1 MQPSIVVAGCAGL
14 RCRRRQAHPAH
25 KAKPQAKG
33 AIGLGRLAQALLNR
47 FMQPEWTPP
56 TPLPPVVQGLPGVA
70 EAWRDPLGLMLAST
84 GEGVFGVD
92 LEGLC
97 VFINPAGARM
107 IGYEPEQVLGQN
119 MHTLTHHAHADG
131 RHYPMDDCPIYN
143 AFRQGQ
149 ACRIDSEVFWRKDGG
164 SFPVEYA
171 SYPVFDQGQV
181 RGAVVTFV
189 DITERKR
196 ADIALRQAKNELE
209 QRVAERTHA
218 LETAL
223 QQLRELA
230 AWSEGVREQER
241 TRIAREVHDELGS
254 LLVALK
260 MDVSWLDKR
269 LSEQEQRAVEEAQ
282 MVRQK
287 MRGKCQNMSRLIEN
301 AVVNVG
307 RIITDL
313 RPSIL
318 DHQGLWGALEWQ
330 AREFVQSAEQQ
341 LKWCMEVDEQRVLP
355 EPLAMAVFRIFQ
367 EMLSNVGRHA
377 QASTVDV
384 DIVER
389 EGWLH
394 LSVEDD
400 GCGALAQAFESPQ
413 AYGIMG
419 MRERARHFGGEI
431 DIDSQPGRG
440 TRMRL
445 SMPLPSCV
453 PAQEAAP

>member
-1 MQPSIVVAGCAGL
+1 VAHGLLVVVMQLESSLPLNPAPITPGL
-14 RCRRRQAHPAH
+14 MAV
-25 KAKPQAKG
+25 
-33 AIGLGRLAQALLNR
+33 
-47 FMQPEWTPP
+47 TD
-56 TPLPPVVQGLPGVA
+56 
-70 EAWRDPLGLMLAST
+70 AWRNPLGLMLAST

-92 LEGLC
+92 LDGLC

-107 IGYEPEQVLGQN
+107 IGLESEQVLGQN
-119 MHTLTHHAHADG
+119 MHVLTHHSHGDG
-131 RHYPMDDCPIYN
+131 AHYPMDDCPIYN
-143 AFRQGQ
+143 AFRKGQ
-149 ACRIDSEVFWRKDGG
+149 PCRIDSEVFWRADGS
-164 SFPVEYA
+164 SFPVAYS
-171 SYPVFDQGQV
+171 SYPVFDQGEV
-181 RGAVVTFV
+181 RGAVVTFA

-196 ADIALRQAKNELE
+196 AEDALHQAKSELE
-209 QRVAERTHA
+209 QRVAERTQA

-230 AWSEGVREQER
+230 AWSDAVREEER

-260 MDVSWLDKR
+260 MDVGWLDKR
-269 LSEQEQRAVEEAQ
+269 LSEQGQRAAVQAPNMPET
-282 MVRQK
+282 VNGK
-287 MRGKCQNMSRLIEN
+287 MREKCQNMGRLIET

-330 AREFVQSAEQQ
+330 AQEFVQSAEQE

-355 EPLAMAVFRIFQ
+355 EPMAMAVFRIFQ

-377 QASTVDV
+377 RARTVDV
-384 DIVER
+384 DMVER
-389 EGWLH
+389 DGWLH

-400 GCGALAQAFESPQ
+400 GCGAEARAFESAQ

-445 SMPLPSCV
+445 SMPLPRDG
-453 PAQEAAP
+453 EAP

>member
-1 MQPSIVVAGCAGL
+1 MCMNLARLPSQP
-14 RCRRRQAHPAH
+14 
-25 KAKPQAKG
+25 
-33 AIGLGRLAQALLNR
+33 ALNGD
-47 FMQPEWTPP
+47 M
-56 TPLPPVVQGLPGVA
+56 GVTD
-70 EAWRDPLGLMLAST
+70 AWRDPLGLMLAST

-92 LEGLC
+92 LDGLC

-107 IGYEPEQVLGQN
+107 IGMEPEQVLGQN
-119 MHTLTHHAHADG
+119 MHVLTHHSHGDG
-131 RHYPMDDCPIYN
+131 AHYPLEDCPIYN
-143 AFRQGQ
+143 AFRQGEP
-149 ACRIDSEVFWRKDGG
+149 CRIDSEVFWRADA
-164 SFPVEYA
+164 SNFPVEYS

-196 ADIALRQAKNELE
+196 AEDALHQAKNELE
-209 QRVAERTHA
+209 QRVAERTQA

-230 AWSEGVREQER
+230 AWSDAVREEER

-269 LSEQEQRAVEEAQ
+269 LSEQEQRAALEAQ
-282 MVRQK
+282 SMREK

-330 AREFVQSAEQQ
+330 AQEFVQSAEQE
-341 LKWCMEVDEQRVLP
+341 LKWCMEVNEQRVLP
-355 EPLAMAVFRIFQ
+355 EPMAMAVFRIFQ

-377 QASTVDV
+377 RAHTVDV

-400 GCGALAQAFESPQ
+400 GCGALAQAFESAQ

-419 MRERARHFGGEI
+419 MRERARHFGGVI

-445 SMPLPSCV
+445 SMPLPV
-453 PAQEAAP
+453 FEAAP

>member
-1 MQPSIVVAGCAGL
+1 
-14 RCRRRQAHPAH
+14 
-25 KAKPQAKG
+25 
-33 AIGLGRLAQALLNR
+33 
-47 FMQPEWTPP
+47 
-56 TPLPPVVQGLPGVA
+56 
-70 EAWRDPLGLMLAST
+70 MLAST

-92 LEGLC
+92 MEGLC

-107 IGYEPEQVLGQN
+107 IGLEPQLVLGHN
-119 MHTLTHHAHADG
+119 MHVLTHHSHADG
-131 RHYPMDDCPIYN
+131 AHYPMDDCPIYN

-149 ACRIDSEVFWRKDGG
+149 PCRIDSEVFWRADGS
-164 SFPVEYA
+164 SFPVEYS

-196 ADIALRQAKNELE
+196 AEDALHQAKNELE
-209 QRVAERTHA
+209 LRVAERTRA

-230 AWSEGVREQER
+230 AWSEAVREEER

-260 MDVSWLDKR
+260 MDVGWLDKR
-269 LSEQEQRAVEEAQ
+269 LSEQEQRDTEEAQ
-282 MVRQK
+282 SMREK
-287 MRGKCQNMSRLIEN
+287 MRGKCQNMGRLIEN

-330 AREFVQSAEQQ
+330 AQEFVQSAEQQ
-341 LKWCMEVDEQRVLP
+341 LKWCMEVNEQQELP
-355 EPLAMAVFRIFQ
+355 EPMAMAVFRIFQ

-377 QASTVDV
+377 QAHTLDV

-400 GCGALAQAFESPQ
+400 GCGALPQAFESAQ

-419 MRERARHFGGEI
+419 MRERARHFGGVI

-445 SMPLPSCV
+445 SMPLLR
-453 PAQEAAP
+453 QEVAP

>member
-1 MQPSIVVAGCAGL
+1 MHFDSLPIPAM
-14 RCRRRQAHPAH
+14 HPT
-25 KAKPQAKG
+25 
-33 AIGLGRLAQALLNR
+33 
-47 FMQPEWTPP
+47 ETP
-56 TPLPPVVQGLPGVA
+56 
-70 EAWRDPLGLMLAST
+70 AWRDPLGLMLAST

-92 LEGLC
+92 LDGLC

-107 IGYEPEQVLGQN
+107 IGLEPEQVLGQN
-119 MHTLTHHAHADG
+119 MHVLTHHSHGDG
-131 RHYPMDDCPIYN
+131 SHYPLDDCPIYN

-149 ACRIDSEVFWRKDGG
+149 PCRIDSEVFWRACGS
-164 SFPVEYA
+164 SFPVEYS

-189 DITERKR
+189 DITQRKQ
-196 ADIALRQAKNELE
+196 AQDALHQAKNELE
-209 QRVAERTHA
+209 QRVAERTQA

-230 AWSEGVREQER
+230 AWSEAVREEER

-260 MDVSWLDKR
+260 MDVGWLDKR
-269 LSEQEQRAVEEAQ
+269 LSEQEQRAAVEAQ
-282 MVRQK
+282 AMREK

-318 DHQGLWGALEWQ
+318 DHQGLWDALAWQ
-330 AREFVQSAEQQ
+330 AQEFVLSAEQE
-341 LKWCMEVDEQRVLP
+341 LKWCMDVNVQRVLP
-355 EPLAMAVFRIFQ
+355 EPMAMAVFRIFQ

-377 QASTVDV
+377 RAHTVDV

-389 EGWLH
+389 QGWLH

-400 GCGALAQAFESPQ
+400 GCGAEAQVFDSAQ

-419 MRERARHFGGEI
+419 MRERARHFGGVI
-431 DIDSQPGRG
+431 DVDSQPGRG

-445 SMPLPSCV
+445 SMPLPL
-453 PAQEAAP
+453 PLPIGEAAP

>member
-1 MQPSIVVAGCAGL
+1 MGMHVHL
-14 RCRRRQAHPAH
+14 
-25 KAKPQAKG
+25 
-33 AIGLGRLAQALLNR
+33 
-47 FMQPEWTPP
+47 
-56 TPLPPVVQGLPGVA
+56 TPLQPASPTVHSFVGVT

-107 IGYEPEQVLGQN
+107 IGLEPAQVLGQN
-119 MHTLTHHAHADG
+119 MHVLTHHSHGDG
-131 RHYPMDDCPIYN
+131 AHYPMDDCPIYN
-143 AFRQGQ
+143 AFRRGEP
-149 ACRIDSEVFWRKDGG
+149 CRIDSEVFWRANGS
-164 SFPVEYA
+164 SFPVEYS

-189 DITERKR
+189 DITERKQ
-196 ADIALRQAKNELE
+196 AQDALHQAKNELE
-209 QRVAERTHA
+209 LRVAERTQA

-230 AWSEGVREQER
+230 AWSEAVREEER

-269 LSEQEQRAVEEAQ
+269 LSEQAQRAAEAAQ
-282 MVRQK
+282 NQHDNMRGK
-287 MRGKCQNMSRLIEN
+287 MREKCQNMSRLIEN

-318 DHQGLWGALEWQ
+318 DHQGLWGALAWQ
-330 AREFVQSAEQQ
+330 AQEFVPSAELE
-341 LKWCMEVDEQRVLP
+341 LKWCMEVDEQRELP
-355 EPLAMAVFRIFQ
+355 EPMAMAVFRIFQ

-377 QASTVDV
+377 RAHMVDV

-400 GCGALAQAFESPQ
+400 GCGALPQAFESAQ
-413 AYGIMG
+413 AYGILG
-419 MRERARHFGGEI
+419 MRERARHFGGVI

-445 SMPLPSCV
+445 SMPMPMPHSEV
-453 PAQEAAP
+453 SP

>member
-1 MQPSIVVAGCAGL
+1 MNLSCHPLQPKING
-14 RCRRRQAHPAH
+14 
-25 KAKPQAKG
+25 
-33 AIGLGRLAQALLNR
+33 GLGV
-47 FMQPEWTPP
+47 T
-56 TPLPPVVQGLPGVA
+56 

-84 GEGVFGVD
+84 GEGFFGVD
-92 LEGLC
+92 LDGLC

-107 IGYEPEQVLGQN
+107 IGMEPEQVLGQN
-119 MHTLTHHAHADG
+119 MHVLTHHSHG
-131 RHYPMDDCPIYN
+131 NGSHYPMDECPIYN

-149 ACRIDSEVFWRKDGG
+149 PCRIDSEVFWRADGS
-164 SFPVEYA
+164 SFPVEYS

-196 ADIALRQAKNELE
+196 AEDALHQVKDELE
-209 QRVAERTHA
+209 LRVAERTQA

-230 AWSEGVREQER
+230 AWSEAVREEER

-260 MDVSWLDKR
+260 MDVSWLDRR
-269 LSEQEQRAVEEAQ
+269 LSEQEQRPAEEAQ
-282 MVRQK
+282 HMREK
-287 MRGKCQNMSRLIEN
+287 MRGKCQNMSRLIES

-318 DHQGLWGALEWQ
+318 DHQGLWGALAWQ
-330 AREFVQSAEQQ
+330 AQEFVQSAEQE
-341 LKWCMEVDEQRVLP
+341 LKWCMQVNEQRLLP
-355 EPLAMAVFRIFQ
+355 EPMAMAVFRIFQ

-377 QASTVDV
+377 HASTVDV

-389 EGWLH
+389 EGWLY

-400 GCGALAQAFESPQ
+400 GCGAQPRVFDSAK

-419 MRERARHFGGEI
+419 MRERARHFGGVI
-431 DIDSQPGRG
+431 DVESQPGRG

-445 SMPLPSCV
+445 SMPLLHDKDV
-453 PAQEAAP
+453 P

>member
-1 MQPSIVVAGCAGL
+1 MFASMQFDFQNFRTVGQDNPD
-14 RCRRRQAHPAH
+14 
-25 KAKPQAKG
+25 
-33 AIGLGRLAQALLNR
+33 
-47 FMQPEWTPP
+47 
-56 TPLPPVVQGLPGVA
+56 
-70 EAWRDPLGLMLAST
+70 AWRDPLGLMLAST

-107 IGYEPEQVLGQN
+107 IGFEPEQVLGQN
-119 MHTLTHHAHADG
+119 MHILTHHSHGDG
-131 RHYPMDDCPIYN
+131 AHYPMDDCPIYN
-143 AFRQGQ
+143 AFRQGEP
-149 ACRIDSEVFWRKDGG
+149 CRIDSEVFWRQDGS
-164 SFPVEYA
+164 SFAVEYA

-181 RGAVVTFV
+181 RGAVITFV

-196 ADIALRQAKNELE
+196 AQEALHRAKDELE
-209 QRVAERTHA
+209 VRVAERTHA

-230 AWSEGVREQER
+230 AWSDAVREEER

-260 MDVSWLDKR
+260 MDVGWLDKR
-269 LSEQEQRAVEEAQ
+269 LSEQEHRAAEEAQ
-282 MVRQK
+282 TMREK

-330 AREFVQSAEQQ
+330 AQEFVQSAEQE
-341 LKWCMEVDEQRVLP
+341 LKWCMEVNEQRVLP
-355 EPLAMAVFRIFQ
+355 EPMAMAVFRIFQ

-377 QASTVDV
+377 RARTVDV
-384 DIVER
+384 DMVER

-400 GCGALAQAFESPQ
+400 GCGALPQAFESAQ

-419 MRERARHFGGEI
+419 MRERARHFGGVI
-431 DIDSQPGRG
+431 DIDSAPGRG

-445 SMPLPSCV
+445 SMPLPDGEV
-453 PAQEAAP
+453 LT

>member
-1 MQPSIVVAGCAGL
+1 MHLDSNPI
-14 RCRRRQAHPAH
+14 PAVS
-25 KAKPQAKG
+25 PTD
-33 AIGLGRLAQALLNR
+33 
-47 FMQPEWTPP
+47 TP
-56 TPLPPVVQGLPGVA
+56 
-70 EAWRDPLGLMLAST
+70 AWRDPLGLMLAST

-107 IGYEPEQVLGQN
+107 IGLEPKQVLGQN
-119 MHTLTHHAHADG
+119 MHVLTHHSHGDG
-131 RHYPMDDCPIYN
+131 AHYPIDDCPIYN

-149 ACRIDSEVFWRKDGG
+149 PCRIDSEVFWRADGS
-164 SFPVEYA
+164 SFPVEYS

-196 ADIALRQAKNELE
+196 AQEALHQAKNELE
-209 QRVAERTHA
+209 LRVAERTQA

-230 AWSEGVREQER
+230 AWSEAVREEER

-260 MDVSWLDKR
+260 MDVGWLDKR

-282 MVRQK
+282 AMREK

-318 DHQGLWGALEWQ
+318 DHQGLWDALEWQ
-330 AREFVQSAEQQ
+330 AHEFVQSAEQE
-341 LKWCMEVDEQRVLP
+341 LRWCMEVNEQRVLP
-355 EPLAMAVFRIFQ
+355 EPMAMAVFRIFQ

-377 QASTVDV
+377 QARTVDV
-384 DIVER
+384 DMVER

-400 GCGALAQAFESPQ
+400 GCGAEVRVFESAQ
-413 AYGIMG
+413 AYGVMG
-419 MRERARHFGGEI
+419 MRERARHFGGVI
-431 DIDSQPGRG
+431 DIDSAPGRG

-445 SMPLPSCV
+445 SMPLPV
-453 PAQEAAP
+453 LDLPQEVLP

>member
-1 MQPSIVVAGCAGL
+1 MHLPW
-14 RCRRRQAHPAH
+14 
-25 KAKPQAKG
+25 
-33 AIGLGRLAQALLNR
+33 N
-47 FMQPEWTPP
+47 
-56 TPLPPVVQGLPGVA
+56 PLPGEPGVA
-70 EAWRDPLGLMLAST
+70 DAWRDPLGLLLAST

-107 IGYEPEQVLGQN
+107 IGFEPQQVLGRN
-119 MHTLTHHAHADG
+119 MHALTHHSHGDG
-131 RHYPMDDCPIYN
+131 AVYPQDDCPIYN
-143 AFRQGQ
+143 AFRQGRP
-149 ACRIDSEVFWRKDGG
+149 CRIDSEVFWRRDGS
-164 SFPVEYA
+164 SFPVEYS
-171 SYPVFDQGQV
+171 SYPVFDGGQV

-196 ADIALRQAKNELE
+196 AEEALHQAKGELE
-209 QRVAERTHA
+209 GRVAERTRE

-230 AWSEGVREQER
+230 ARAEAVREEER

-269 LSEQEQRAVEEAQ
+269 LSEQRARAADEAERMRAQ
-282 MVRQK
+282 

-330 AREFVQSAEQQ
+330 AQEFVQSAEHT
-341 LKWCMEVDEQRVLP
+341 LRWCMQIDERRVLP
-355 EPLAMAVFRIFQ
+355 EPMAMAVFRIFQ

-377 QASTVDV
+377 QARTLDV

-389 EGWLH
+389 AGWLH

-400 GCGALAQAFESPQ
+400 GRGAPAQAFASAQ
-413 AYGIMG
+413 AWGIMG

-431 DIDSQPGRG
+431 DIDSAPGRG

-445 SMPLPSCV
+445 SLPLDGL
-453 PAQEAAP
+453 AP

>member
-1 MQPSIVVAGCAGL
+1 M
-14 RCRRRQAHPAH
+14 
-25 KAKPQAKG
+25 
-33 AIGLGRLAQALLNR
+33 
-47 FMQPEWTPP
+47 
-56 TPLPPVVQGLPGVA
+56 GVTD
-70 EAWRDPLGLMLAST
+70 AWRDPLGLMLAST

-92 LEGLC
+92 LDGLC

-107 IGYEPEQVLGQN
+107 IGLQPEQVLGQN
-119 MHTLTHHAHADG
+119 MHALTHHSHGDG
-131 RHYPMDDCPIYN
+131 AHYPLDDCPIYN
-143 AFRQGQ
+143 AFRRGEP
-149 ACRIDSEVFWRKDGG
+149 CRIDSEVFWRADGN
-164 SFPVEYA
+164 SFPVEYS

-196 ADIALRQAKNELE
+196 AEDALHQAKNQLEL
-209 QRVAERTHA
+209 RVAERMQA

-230 AWSEGVREQER
+230 AWSEAVREEER

-260 MDVSWLDKR
+260 MDVGWLDKR
-269 LSEQEQRAVEEAQ
+269 LSEQEQRAAEEAQ
-282 MVRQK
+282 SMREK

-330 AREFVQSAEQQ
+330 AQEFVQSAEQE

-355 EPLAMAVFRIFQ
+355 EPMAMAVFRIFQ

-377 QASTVDV
+377 RALTVDV

-389 EGWLH
+389 ESWLH

-400 GCGALAQAFESPQ
+400 GCGAELQAFESAQ
-413 AYGIMG
+413 AYGILG
-419 MRERARHFGGEI
+419 MRERARHFGGVI
-431 DIDSQPGRG
+431 DIDSAPGRG

-445 SMPLPSCV
+445 SMPLTVYEVAS
-453 PAQEAAP
+453 

>member
-1 MQPSIVVAGCAGL
+1 M
-14 RCRRRQAHPAH
+14 
-25 KAKPQAKG
+25 
-33 AIGLGRLAQALLNR
+33 
-47 FMQPEWTPP
+47 
-56 TPLPPVVQGLPGVA
+56 GVTD
-70 EAWRDPLGLMLAST
+70 AWRDPLGLMLAST

-92 LEGLC
+92 LDGLC

-107 IGYEPEQVLGQN
+107 IGLQPEQVLGQN
-119 MHTLTHHAHADG
+119 MHVLTHHAHADG
-131 RHYPMDDCPIYN
+131 THYPLDDCPIYN
-143 AFRQGQ
+143 AFRRGEP
-149 ACRIDSEVFWRKDGG
+149 CRIDSEVFWRADGN
-164 SFPVEYA
+164 SFPVEYS

-196 ADIALRQAKNELE
+196 AEHALHQAKNELE
-209 QRVAERTHA
+209 LRVAERTQA

-230 AWSEGVREQER
+230 AWSEAVREEER

-260 MDVSWLDKR
+260 MDVGWLDKR
-269 LSEQEQRAVEEAQ
+269 LSEQEQRAAVEAPGQ
-282 MVRQK
+282 RDNMRGK
-287 MRGKCQNMSRLIEN
+287 MREKCQNMSRLIEN

-330 AREFVQSAEQQ
+330 AQEFVQSAEQQ
-341 LKWCMEVDEQRVLP
+341 LKWCMEVNEQRELP
-355 EPLAMAVFRIFQ
+355 EPMAMAVFRIFQ

-377 QASTVDV
+377 RARTVDV

-400 GCGALAQAFESPQ
+400 GCGALPQVFESPQ
-413 AYGIMG
+413 AYGILG
-419 MRERARHFGGEI
+419 MRERARHFGGVI

-445 SMPLPSCV
+445 SMPL
-453 PAQEAAP
+453 AAHEVAA